1 VAASSRRS
9 SPDTDSR
16 GWRRSTGGDF
26 LPQLLEMTCF
36 ARPKRTLFAM
46 QMKECIFHFAFCCWG
61 QSNIAG
67 SCSSIFIPSIV
78 VVTLFSHV
86 LPCFLRQSNRIE
98 QGILLLLCGATRG
111 KALAHQSSKLKMSI
125 VPFSMS
131 TTNYQ
136 EPLLVLRLPKS
147 QSPPKFD
154 CLRLSLTAPKA

>member
-1 VAASSRRS
+1 MSCPGPPALGALGVGIARKCRFVPKFPLCCVVSCPMGMRSAAA
-9 SPDTDSR
+9 
-16 GWRRSTGGDF
+16 
-26 LPQLLEMTCF
+26 LLS
-36 ARPKRTLFAM
+36 LFASRP
-46 QMKECIFHFAFCCWG
+46 QAATPRCGAP
-61 QSNIAG
+61 Q
-67 SCSSIFIPSIV
+67 P
-78 VVTLFSHV
+78 V